1 MAQLSVSNQNQHL
14 ALVLDQIARKAN
26 MRRLVTPLISG
37 IILCSTLVV
46 SSAAV
51 TSAGAVTPSCAGITK
66 ALVVSNGYTAATG
79 PVVTPY
85 NYTKASAN
93 AMNAL
98 GTTIDFG
105 AKALVVSCVSPADI
119 VKLSALAT
127 PGKPTMTATQYMAWM
142 AKDSAGAMKATPV
155 AGVTDYLDFGN
166 GKEDGVGST
175 VKAGSVRLDA
185 WVAGKF
191 IFLAFSA
198 PVTPTV
204 PTPLVNF
211 IHSTVKL
218 Y

>member
-1 MAQLSVSNQNQHL
+1 
-14 ALVLDQIARKAN
+14 
-26 MRRLVTPLISG
+26 MRRLITPLISG
-37 IILCSTLVV
+37 FILASTLVV
-46 SSAAV
+46 GSAAV
-51 TSAGAVTPSCAGITK
+51 TSAGAATAPSCAGITK

-85 NYTKASAN
+85 NYKKESAN
-93 AMNAL
+93 AANAL
-98 GTTIDFG
+98 GTTLDFG

-119 VKLSALAT
+119 AKLSALAT
-127 PGKPTMTATQYMAWM
+127 PGKPIMTATQYMAWM
-142 AKDSAGAMKATPV
+142 VKDSAGAMKATPV

-166 GKEDGVGST
+166 GKEDGIGST